1 LCLSYYVQLGPGHIY
16 NIGAGKQALQR
27 VNSLSLFSNIEL
39 TPRPD
44 ETKQGGIMVN
54 IKLKEHEPKS
64 AQVTTEWSIV
74 PGHQGLPT
82 LVVYHSTT
90 YL

>member
-1 LCLSYYVQLGPGHIY
+1 
-16 NIGAGKQALQR
+16 
-27 VNSLSLFSNIEL
+27 
-39 TPRPD
+39 
-44 ETKQGGIMVN
+44 MVN